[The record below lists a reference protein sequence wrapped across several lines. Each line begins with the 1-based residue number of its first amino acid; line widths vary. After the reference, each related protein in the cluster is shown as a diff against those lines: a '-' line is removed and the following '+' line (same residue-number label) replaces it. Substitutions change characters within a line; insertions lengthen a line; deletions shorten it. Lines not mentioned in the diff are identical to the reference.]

1 MIKFYCRECGKEM
14 WQDVNWDDV
23 RHLTLEQIEHV
34 LICSDCLLKEIQEEQ
49 NRA

>member
-1 MIKFYCRECGKEM
+1 MIKFYCKKCGKEM
-14 WQDVNWDDV
+14 WQFGDRDSIKY
-23 RHLTLEQIEHV
+23 LTIEQIEHV